1 MRTLP
6 FAAAALLLAAGF
18 AQAEGFRSPS
28 GNVHCVPGDAP
39 GAVECEIRE
48 PARPI
53 RPKPRDC
60 ELDWGG
66 NFSIARTGR
75 TQMGCVGDSL
85 ASPDSRVLPYGQ
97 ILRGNG
103 WQCTSRTSGITCTN
117 SQNHGFEISS
127 RRQRLF

>member
-28 GNVHCVPGDAP
+28 GNVHCMPGDAP
-39 GAVECEIRE
+39 GAVECEIRG

-66 NFSIARTGR
+66 RFSLSRNGAQIICA
-75 TQMGCVGDSL
+75 GDTIFN
-85 ASPDSRVLPYGQ
+85 DEHRVLPYGQ
-97 ILRGNG
+97 TLRGNG
-103 WQCTSRTSGITCTN
+103 WQCTSKTTGMTCSN
-117 SQNHGFEISS
+117 SRGQGFEISS

>member
-53 RPKPRDC
+53 RPELRDC
-60 ELDWGG
+60 E
-66 NFSIARTGR
+66 
-75 TQMGCVGDSL
+75 GD
-85 ASPDSRVLPYGQ
+85 PIFNDEHRVLPYDQ
-97 ILRGNG
+97 TLRGNG
-103 WQCTSRTSGITCTN
+103 WQCTSKPSGMTCSN
-117 SQNHGFEISS
+117 SRGHGFEISS